1 MNKQKKTYISLLV
14 SFLLVL
20 VFGNLFSTGNG
31 LTRQGLWALGIF
43 IAALVMWTTISIS
56 WPSLIV
62 LFLIGLLPSVGFQ
75 NAFIGT
81 FGNSTVAFL
90 IFTFALVYPLSQT
103 NFIRRCTI
111 TLITNPL
118 AKKSPWRFVIFLF
131 VAITFLGLFIS
142 PTVLMVTFMPFLI
155 DIFEVL
161 HIEKGSKVGSMI
173 TMGTTFCI
181 NLSSGMTA
189 IAHVWPTLAIGF
201 YKGAT
206 GKEISQLQYMLI
218 GIPIGIL
225 IIIGMI
231 LIFRF
236 IYRPNDI
243 NDINLKEVEKLK
255 GTVKP
260 ADRKEKIV
268 LATMLLTVIL
278 WVVPSFIK
286 NLLPAIYTTITGW
299 TTAFP
304 PLLGCIILMIVNIN
318 GKTILDFNEVTSKG
332 ISWASVLMVGVASEL
347 GSILTAK
354 PMGIEAWL
362 TNVLSPIAKGL
373 PEILLALFFIVWC
386 VVETNFSSNIVT
398 TTIVSSVAI
407 SVISSLSST
416 SNGINLA
423 AIIALIGFGAA
434 ICNMTPA
441 GQAGVNPVAIGTEYT
456 TAKDMLIWGAAF
468 AVISII
474 LMTVIGYPLAKLLL

>member
-131 VAITFLGLFIS
+131 AAITFLGLFIS